1 MNKCKISNQW
11 IRNITNYKKCWIIFK
26 CFNKGWASAVLFG
39 HNNAINWSV
48 KSDADAGHAFTIL
61 NHNFGFDENNIASPN
76 MIGSETVLKITNGSE
91 PSTGRAD
98 DVGHAKFTFDSR
110 SRISIQ
116 NPVVDNNVYRD
127 PSFTFT
133 NSIKESTLGSGGLGY
148 GYDNPT
154 IARFSQLYNHVNND
168 SQNGDYLDINIYGKA
183 SDGHYG
189 GMALS
194 TGYGD
199 LFLRARNID
208 LPADASHGGAQ
219 VQIRTDNGVN
229 AYGDGANPSY
239 IHTFSSHINSNRGT
253 TIAICK
259 A

>member
-1 MNKCKISNQW
+1 MYIV
-11 IRNITNYKKCWIIFK
+11 IH
-26 CFNKGWASAVLFG
+26 L
-39 HNNAINWSV
+39 
-48 KSDADAGHAFTIL
+48 L
-61 NHNFGFDENNIASPN
+61 
-76 MIGSETVLKITNGSE
+76 LL
-91 PSTGRAD
+91 
-98 DVGHAKFTFDSR
+98 
-110 SRISIQ
+110 RIQSK
-116 NPVVDNNVYRD
+116 NRL
-127 PSFTFT
+127 
-133 NSIKESTLGSGGLGY
+133 LGSGGLGY

-208 LPADASHGGAQ
+208 LPADASHGGGTSSNSHRQ
-219 VQIRTDNGVN
+219 WSKC
-229 AYGDGANPSY
+229 YGDGANPSY

-253 TIAICK
+253 TIALCK
-259 A
+259 N